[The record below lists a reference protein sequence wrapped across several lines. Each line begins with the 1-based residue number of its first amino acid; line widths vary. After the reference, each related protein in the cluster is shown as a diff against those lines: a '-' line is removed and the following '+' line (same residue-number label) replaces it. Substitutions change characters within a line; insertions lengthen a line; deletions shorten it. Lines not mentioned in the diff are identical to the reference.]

1 MGSHT
6 KDFLMKGMLTVWF
19 FLNMKWKLHIRRKL
33 FFLLDRWHVPHA
45 ERIWLLLLMGIS
57 VVSWT
62 VQTFIPHP
70 EGLWSQE
77 YIQEREQFERLFAT
91 HIQNHNERMQRYGS
105 VGEPHVINPISEI
118 EPYPPV
124 SKNDQLDSVWLDLNK
139 ATASELQQIKGI
151 GPSIAQKILDWR
163 RQNGRFDSLG
173 QLIDVKGIGPKSL
186 QKMRPFLFVR
196 DSVDLEVEKASPKAT
211 QDSDA
216 TNPDST
222 NPDSTNAN
230 STKTDLNK
238 PNT

>member
-1 MGSHT
+1 MISNNLAST
-6 KDFLMKGMLTVWF
+6 SNSICTV
-19 FLNMKWKLHIRRKL
+19 LKSLRRKL

-62 VQTFIPHP
+62 VQAFIQHP

-91 HIQNHNERMQRYGS
+91 HIQHHNERMQRYGS
-105 VGEPHVINPISEI
+105 VGEPHIIHPISEI
-118 EPYPPV
+118 EPYPPA

-151 GPSIAQKILDWR
+151 GPSTAQKILDWR
-163 RQNGRFDSLG
+163 IQKGPFDSLG

-196 DSVDLEVEKASPKAT
+196 DSVDLGVEKASLNT
-211 QDSDA
+211 SQD
-216 TNPDST
+216 T
-222 NPDSTNAN
+222 DSTNAK
-230 STKTDLNK
+230 STKTDSIK
-238 PNT
+238 SEP

>member
-1 MGSHT
+1 
-6 KDFLMKGMLTVWF
+6 MKGMLTVWF

-62 VQTFIPHP
+62 VQAFIQHP

-105 VGEPHVINPISEI
+105 VGEPYVINPISEI

-151 GPSIAQKILDWR
+151 GPSTAQKILDWR
-163 RQNGRFDSLG
+163 TQNGRFDSLG

-186 QKMRPFLFVR
+186 LKMRPFLFVR
-196 DSVDLEVEKASPKAT
+196 DSVDLGVEKASPNAS
-211 QDSDA
+211 QDTNTSDVH
-216 TNPDST
+216 ST
-222 NPDSTNAN
+222 NPDSTNAK
-230 STKTDLNK
+230 STKTDSIK
-238 PNT
+238 